1 MKGDFYIMAH
11 RSTSS
16 SDRAMNVLIGII
28 IAAFVAVGGYA
39 VYNKVSD
46 NIFNKAVQDG
56 TAPQTVKTLARQ
68 AGQSVKEFLEEN
80 GITDGSVD
88 GNTSTQDFYSH
99 MTVSRYA
106 AYNGQDFDTLVSQY
120 GLTGKVTED
129 TSWSDAQKL
138 IPLGTYIGLD
148 ASSDDAASQF
158 EQFKQF
164 YGLGDDVTMDTPW
177 GDVEDTINAAQE
189 AMKNATAAPE
199 DTESATTV
207 PEDDT
212 VATAAPA
219 E

>member
-80 GITDGSVD
+80 GILQSYDC
-88 GNTSTQDFYSH
+88 Q
-99 MTVSRYA
+99 
-106 AYNGQDFDTLVSQY
+106 
-120 GLTGKVTED
+120 
-129 TSWSDAQKL
+129 
-138 IPLGTYIGLD
+138 PLCCIQRSG
-148 ASSDDAASQF
+148 F
-158 EQFKQF
+158 
-164 YGLGDDVTMDTPW
+164 
-177 GDVEDTINAAQE
+177 
-189 AMKNATAAPE
+189 
-199 DTESATTV
+199 
-207 PEDDT
+207 
-212 VATAAPA
+212 
-219 E
+219 